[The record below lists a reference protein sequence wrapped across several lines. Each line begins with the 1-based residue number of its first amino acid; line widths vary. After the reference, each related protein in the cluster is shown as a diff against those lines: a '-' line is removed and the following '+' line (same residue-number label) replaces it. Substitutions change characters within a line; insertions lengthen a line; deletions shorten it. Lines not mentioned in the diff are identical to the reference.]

1 LSDKQ
6 DHRDIY
12 RRLGER
18 IQSKEVLGQ
27 LELRTIFNQLI
38 RLPEVYK
45 IDFIEVHLQDLLQK
59 SDDTRD
65 EALLA
70 HYRHY
75 VSVTALS
82 NLLHQLRESGLDFTQ
97 PIMELLEHIRNLQ
110 LMPGP
115 SSKEREA
122 LQQLQF
128 DLIYLLQ
135 RMHSQEEKTLVD
147 LSSNDLREKLA
158 VHYYD
163 RILASFVSD
172 SEDNLVSESEFIE
185 MLKTELL
192 KSSTVTSFAAKYSK
206 AEGGGH
212 DKAFLVDLGKVLSS
226 TIQQAYLKNYEGIFN
241 GNRQEVLKLFIE
253 TINNRCLDAEDSKL
267 VDLEAVTSGILAIVL
282 ELVFNDGFGAFRK
295 TITQS
300 VLSSL
305 EKPSHG

>member
-1 LSDKQ
+1 MSEQ
-6 DHRDIY
+6 QEHRDIY

-18 IQSKEVLGQ
+18 IQDKKVLGE

-45 IDFIEVHLQDLLQK
+45 IDFIEVHLPDLLQK
-59 SDDTRD
+59 SDNKLD
-65 EALLA
+65 EALLS

-82 NLLHQLRESGLDFTQ
+82 NLLHQLRESGLDFGQ
-97 PIMELLEHIRNLQ
+97 PILELLEHIRNLQ

-115 SSKEREA
+115 SARERESLER
-122 LQQLQF
+122 LQY

-135 RMHSQEEKTLVD
+135 KLHSQEEKILVD
-147 LSSNDLREKLA
+147 LSSPKLRDELA
-158 VHYYD
+158 VYYYD

-172 SEDNLVSESEFIE
+172 SEDNLVSESEFID

-192 KSSTVTSFAAKYSK
+192 KSSTVTTFAAKYSK
-206 AEGGGH
+206 SESGGH
-212 DKAFLVDLGKVLSS
+212 DKSFLIDLGKVLSS

-241 GNRQEVLKLFIE
+241 GNREEVLKLFVE
-253 TINNRCLDAEDSKL
+253 TINNRCLDAEDTKL

-305 EKPSHG
+305 EQSNNG

>member
-1 LSDKQ
+1 LSEQQ

-12 RRLGER
+12 RRLGDR
-18 IQSKEVLGQ
+18 VQSKKALGE

-59 SDDTRD
+59 SDESRD
-65 EALLA
+65 AALLA

-82 NLLHQLRESGLDFTQ
+82 SLLHQLKESGLDFSQ
-97 PIMELLEHIRNLQ
+97 PIIELLEHIRNLQ
-110 LMPGP
+110 LLPGP
-115 SSKEREA
+115 SAKERES
-122 LQQLQF
+122 LERMQF
-128 DLIYLLQ
+128 DLIHLLQ
-135 RMHSQEEKTLVD
+135 RLHSQEEKVLVD
-147 LSSNDLREKLA
+147 LSSSKLRDELA
-158 VHYYD
+158 VYYYD

-172 SEDNLVSESEFIE
+172 SEDNLVTESEFIDL
-185 MLKTELL
+185 LKTQLL
-192 KSSTVTSFAAKYSK
+192 KSDTVTTFAAKYSK
-206 AEGGGH
+206 AESGGH

-241 GNRQEVLKLFIE
+241 GNRQEVLNLFVE
-253 TINNRCLDAEDSKL
+253 TINNRCLDAEDPKL

-300 VLSSL
+300 ILSSL
-305 EKPSHG
+305 EQSNHG